1 MLCMA
6 AKLLHYGLHL
16 LSNTSII
23 ITTLRRLDGKQCDSL
38 MLFKLFP
45 EVFGNSRKAKTK
57 SIHCS
62 RKIAPLIVQN
72 WSVVWCELGE
82 SIAIGFEPVR
92 TTQSEGT
99 VGNSFCVQCRM
110 AKSARKLELTLANS
124 GQLWKVPDGLCKP
137 VASVVGWLKAREIHR

>member
-1 MLCMA
+1 MHEEDKLSKKTAWVGRDDHNTKLCCV
-6 AKLLHYGLHL
+6 LHYGLHL

-45 EVFGNSRKAKTK
+45 EVFGNSKKAKTK

-72 WSVVWCELGE
+72 WSVV
-82 SIAIGFEPVR
+82 
-92 TTQSEGT
+92 
-99 VGNSFCVQCRM
+99 
-110 AKSARKLELTLANS
+110 
-124 GQLWKVPDGLCKP
+124 
-137 VASVVGWLKAREIHR
+137 